1 LDERGQLWIAKFPS
15 VRDEH
20 DVGAWES
27 VVATLAVRAGVD
39 TADTRRQR
47 FGSRHHTFLAKRFD
61 RAKTGKRLH
70 FASAMTLLERNDGE
84 PGASYLDLAQVI
96 VQQGA
101 QPARDLERLWRRVVF
116 FVCVSNVDDHLRN
129 HGFMLEANGWS
140 LAPAYDVNP
149 VATAGGLT
157 LNVSE
162 TDNAQDLS
170 LARDVAKYFRLD
182 ARRANAIIDEVTGAV
197 RTWRQEATTAGI
209 SRAEQERMAPAFEAA
224 NV

>member
-1 LDERGQLWIAKFPS
+1 
-15 VRDEH
+15 
-20 DVGAWES
+20 
-27 VVATLAVRAGVD
+27 
-39 TADTRRQR
+39 
-47 FGSRHHTFLAKRFD
+47 
-61 RAKTGKRLH
+61 
-70 FASAMTLLERNDGE
+70 
-84 PGASYLDLAQVI
+84 
-96 VQQGA
+96 
-101 QPARDLERLWRRVVF
+101 VF

-157 LNVSE
+157 LNISE

-182 ARRANAIIDEVTGAV
+182 ARRANAVIDEVTGAV